1 MSLGRNDIPA
11 QLLEDIKNHLDITWD
26 DDATD
31 RKLRGII
38 AAGMTYLDRKAG
50 GEQDYEADG
59 TPRSLL
65 VEYCR
70 YGRDNALDVFEN
82 NYRALILA
90 MQHDRAVE
98 DYALEEA

>member
-31 RKLRGII
+31 RKMRGII
-38 AAGMTYLDRKAG
+38 AAGMAYLDQKAG

-59 TPRSLL
+59 TPRALL
-65 VEYCR
+65 AEYSR
-70 YGRDNALDVFEN
+70 YARDNALDVFEN

-90 MQHDRAVE
+90 MQHDRAVS
-98 DYALEEA
+98 DYAVEEA